1 MNTGTAIVIAG
12 ALIAGA
18 IVVVNLRAPEQE
30 PAAPAAD
37 VTQSDAPAPRPHGGG
52 PDLASSGRDG
62 QLERIE
68 AELREARR
76 EIQRLTAEGGGDAD
90 EAPAAAM
97 TPQEVAEKQ
106 ERFFYLGKAY
116 AAGKATKKEI
126 AELLSMAQNRV
137 LMERVVGSLEK
148 QIAENPDD
156 LVARMQLVEVQSAR
170 VHSAESITERSVL
183 RDAVRDQLG
192 QVLERDA
199 ENWDARYMQ
208 AVGISH
214 SQRTPQGRAAAIREF
229 ESLITIQQDRPAE
242 ARYAKTYGQLAGV
255 LLAEKDV
262 AKAREVLQSGLRR
275 HPDDKQLTEML
286 AKLPTG
292 D

>member
-1 MNTGTAIVIAG
+1 MNTGTAIVVAG

-18 IVVVNLRAPEQE
+18 IVAVNWNTPD
-30 PAAPAAD
+30 PAAPGIDTTQPGPAA
-37 VTQSDAPAPRPHGGG
+37 TREPARE
-52 PDLASSGRDG
+52 PDLRAAGSDG

-68 AELREARR
+68 AELLQARL
-76 EIQRLTAEGGGDAD
+76 EIQRLKAEDPDGGAQATP
-90 EAPAAAM
+90 EPL
-97 TPQEVAEKQ
+97 TPQQVAQQQ

-116 AAGKATKKEI
+116 AAGTATKKEV
-126 AELLSMAQNRV
+126 AELLGMAKNRY

-183 RDAVRDQLG
+183 RDSVRDQLG

-199 ENWDARYMQ
+199 ENWDARYMR

-214 SQRTPQGRAAAIREF
+214 SQRTPQGRAAAIQEF
-229 ESLITIQQDRPAE
+229 ESLIAIQRDRQAE
-242 ARYAKTYGQLAGV
+242 PQYAKTYGQLAGV
-255 LLAEKDV
+255 LLAEKSV
-262 AKAREVLQSGLRR
+262 AKAREVLQAGLSR
-275 HPDDKQLTEML
+275 HPDDKELTEML
-286 AKLPTG
+286 AKLPSAG